1 MSGLLIPRTPVPFR
15 CRAMSAVLSLMPLPD
30 ALAELE
36 LASAMLLLAG

>member
-1 MSGLLIPRTPVPFR
+1 
-15 CRAMSAVLSLMPLPD
+15 MSAVLSLMPLPD